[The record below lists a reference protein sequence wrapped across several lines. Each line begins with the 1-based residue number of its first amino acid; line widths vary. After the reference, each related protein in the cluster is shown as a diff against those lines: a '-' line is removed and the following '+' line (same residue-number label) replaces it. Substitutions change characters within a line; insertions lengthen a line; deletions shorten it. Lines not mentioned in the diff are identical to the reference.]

1 MRPSRQQK
9 QLDRRAY
16 VLIAVLMV
24 VVVLSL
30 AAYRFTDSMTSE
42 FTVAVRT
49 SEAAQVKAFAASGV
63 HYAAGMLADPST
75 MANTLSYNP
84 FDNETSFSNVSV
96 NDQTSARGG
105 GRFCLIAVS
114 DTFVGTGEG
123 RYLVK
128 YGVMDESAKLNI
140 NSLMQLDQ
148 TGQVLHDALMKLPN
162 MTEDVADAIVD
173 WVDMDDTSRAAG
185 AESAY
190 YSGLSPPYRAKNG
203 PINSIDELLLVRGV
217 TPQLLFGNDR
227 NRNGKLDTGENDGND
242 FGRGWSEFLTVY
254 GRELDTDLNGNPR
267 INLNDTNLDAATL
280 SQQLTAAVGQE
291 MSDYILAGRLFG
303 TASST
308 PSSSVVFGSLVTSKA
323 TTTTSKATTTTS
335 KTTTSSD
342 PDAVNGTVKMTF
354 ATVPATPAAQTI
366 VVGPAQLR
374 VAVQA
379 AITAGTKMKSK
390 INSAS
395 ALNNTQVT
403 LPKAANTPPNTVA
416 PTLIVKSPFN
426 DPVKLKEFLPKLLEY
441 TTTRT
446 DFEIVPRIN
455 VNNAPPEVLLGL
467 PGLTQTDV
475 DAMTNARGAL
485 DPTDPATITGA
496 WLVTQANM
504 TAAKFLALEKYVT
517 GRTMTYRVHS
527 VGYFGRGGPRA
538 RIEAVIDVN
547 QNHPRIVYY
556 RDVTDLGRGFDLPR

>member
-1 MRPSRQQK
+1 MRPSRKQK

-42 FTVAVRT
+42 YTVAVRT
-49 SEAAQVKAFAASGV
+49 SEAAQAKAFAASGV
-63 HYAAGMLADPST
+63 HYAAGMLADPSS
-75 MANTLSYNP
+75 MANTLNYNP
-84 FDNETSFSNVSV
+84 FDNEGTFSNVSV
-96 NDQTSARGG
+96 NDQSSARSG
-105 GRFCLIAVS
+105 GRFSLISVS

-123 RYLVK
+123 RYQQK
-128 YGVMDESAKLNI
+128 YGVIDESAKLNL

-148 TGQVLHDALMKLPN
+148 TGQVLHDALMKLPD
-162 MTEDVADAIVD
+162 MTEEIADAIVD
-173 WVDMDDTSRAAG
+173 WVDSDDVSRAAG

-190 YSGLSPPYRAKNG
+190 YSGLTPPYRAKNG

-227 NRNGKLDTGENDGND
+227 NRNGRMDTGESDGND
-242 FGRGWSEFLTVY
+242 FNRGWSEFLTVY

-308 PSSSVVFGSLVTSKA
+308 ATASTAKA
-323 TTTTSKATTTTS
+323 TTTTSTTTTV
-335 KTTTSSD
+335 TSSSTMI
-342 PDAVNGTVKMTF
+342 VTVKAS
-354 ATVPATPAAQTI
+354 ATPATPTAPTI
-366 VVGPAQLR
+366 VVGPNELR

-379 AITAGTKMKSK
+379 AITAGTKLKSK
-390 INSAS
+390 INSAG

-403 LPKAANTPPNTVA
+403 LPKAAGASPTAVV

-446 DFEIVPRIN
+446 EFEIVPRIN

-475 DAMTNARGAL
+475 DAITNARGAL

-496 WLVTQANM
+496 WLVTLANLS
-504 TAAKFLALEKYVT
+504 AAKFLNIEKYVT

>member
-1 MRPSRQQK
+1 MRPSRKQK

-42 FTVAVRT
+42 YTVAVRT

-96 NDQTSARGG
+96 NDQSSSRGG
-105 GRFCLIAVS
+105 GRFCLMAVS
-114 DTFVGTGEG
+114 DTFVGTGES
-123 RYLVK
+123 RYLLK

-173 WVDMDDTSRAAG
+173 WVDTDDTSRAAG

-227 NRNGKLDTGENDGND
+227 NRNGKMDAGENDGND
-242 FGRGWSEFLTVY
+242 FNRGWSEFLTIY

-267 INLNDTNLDAATL
+267 INLNDTTLDAATL
-280 SQQLTAAVGQE
+280 SQKLTDAVGQE
-291 MSDYILAGRLFG
+291 MSDYVLAGRLFG

-308 PSSSVVFGSLVTSKA
+308 TATSTGKSTA
-323 TTTTSKATTTTS
+323 VTTTSTTT
-335 KTTTSSD
+335 
-342 PDAVNGTVKMTF
+342 ATVKSSGAMTL
-354 ATVPATPAAQTI
+354 TMKSSSTPTQTSPTI
-366 VVGPAQLR
+366 VVGPNELR
-374 VAVQA
+374 TAVQA

-403 LPKAANTPPNTVA
+403 LPKVPGALANA

-446 DFEIVPRIN
+446 DFEIIPRIN

-504 TAAKFLALEKYVT
+504 TAAKFLNLEKYVT

>member
-1 MRPSRQQK
+1 MRPSRKQK

-42 FTVAVRT
+42 YTVAVRT

-105 GRFCLIAVS
+105 GRFCLFAVS

-123 RYLVK
+123 RYLLK

-227 NRNGKLDTGENDGND
+227 NRNGKMDAGENDGND
-242 FGRGWSEFLTVY
+242 FNRGWSEFLTIY
-254 GRELDTDLNGNPR
+254 GREVDTDLNGNPR

-280 SQQLTAAVGQE
+280 SAQLTAAVGQE

-308 PSSSVVFGSLVTSKA
+308 PASSVVYTSVA
-323 TTTTSKATTTTS
+323 TSKATTTTS
-335 KTTTSSD
+335 KTTTKSSD
-342 PDAVNGTVKMTF
+342 PEVVTGTVRMTF
-354 ATVPATPAAQTI
+354 ATPPSTPAAQTI
-366 VVGPAQLR
+366 VVGPNELR
-374 VAVQA
+374 TAVQA

-403 LPKAANTPPNTVA
+403 LPKAANTPPNTVV

-504 TAAKFLALEKYVT
+504 TAAKFLNLEKYIT